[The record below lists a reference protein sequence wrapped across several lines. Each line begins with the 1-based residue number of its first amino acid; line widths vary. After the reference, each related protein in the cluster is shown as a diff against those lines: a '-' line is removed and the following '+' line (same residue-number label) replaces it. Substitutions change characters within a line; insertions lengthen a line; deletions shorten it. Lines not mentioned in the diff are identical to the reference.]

1 MLENRQRKVKDRLL
15 VTECDF
21 SIDVF
26 LLFISVPLFHE
37 VGEVGKKAEGE
48 KLDDQGEVDD
58 DAEIL
63 LVGLMMEDDSSDQG
77 TDGSVIA
84 TE

>member
-37 VGEVGKKAEGE
+37 VGEVGKKANGE
-48 KLDDQGEVDD
+48 KLDDQ
-58 DAEIL
+58 
-63 LVGLMMEDDSSDQG
+63 
-77 TDGSVIA
+77 
-84 TE
+84 